1 MRGLQ
6 FTVAGVP
13 TRIEPLFFV
22 VMGLFGLAGGRRG
35 WLILE
40 WLVVAGVS
48 ILVHEMGHAAAFR
61 RFGARPEIVLH
72 GFGGAT
78 TGAAQPPLRSIVV
91 SIAGPVTGFA
101 VGIAALAVAR
111 AVTPTDSELL
121 EAVLVDL
128 IFVNIAWGVF
138 NLLPILPL
146 DGGNIVA
153 GFFEQTTGDTTQR
166 KARIVSV
173 ATAAVVGLVGLAYG
187 QPYVALLAA
196 LFGSQ
201 NFRSLGADRDQPAY
215 LRLSQARD
223 DLAQGRFQEA
233 AGAAAEVAAGR
244 PSPRVQTL
252 ALELQAWAHLA
263 AGEPEQAENALAP
276 LGGGVSASQLVR
288 SMVELANGRPAPAL
302 PLGFASSE
310 DLLAVAVAARLVAD
324 ARRLDQLR
332 TDLGALSADQA
343 IAGLRALQ
351 LGLHHGGRYADSA
364 LTGALLFEHVADPL
378 VAYNT
383 ACSWAVAGADEE
395 ALAWLSKAVDKGF
408 RNTELLDGDSNFDT
422 LRTTD
427 GFQALRSWIETGP
440 SEEDT
445 TRDTGAP

>member
-1 MRGLQ
+1 VKGLQ
-6 FTVAGVP
+6 FTVAGIP

-22 VMGLFGLAGGRRG
+22 VMGMFGLAGGRRG

-48 ILVHEMGHAAAFR
+48 ILVHEMGHAVAFR

-78 TGAAQPPLRSIVV
+78 TGAAQPPVRSIVV
-91 SIAGPVTGFA
+91 SVAGPATGFL
-101 VGIAALAVAR
+101 VGAAALVLAR
-111 AVTPTDSELL
+111 AVIPTDSELV

-128 IFVNIAWGVF
+128 VFVNIAWGVF

-153 GFFEQTTGDTTQR
+153 GFFEHTTGDTTQR

-173 ATAAVVGLVGLAYG
+173 VTAVAVGLVGLAYG
-187 QPYVALLAA
+187 QPYIALLAA

-201 NFRSLGADRDQPAY
+201 NFRSLGADRDLPAY
-215 LRLSQARD
+215 RRLDEAGQELAR
-223 DLAQGRFQEA
+223 GRFREA
-233 AGAAAEVAAGR
+233 VVIAAEVAADR
-244 PSPRVQTL
+244 PSPRVRTT
-252 ALELQAWAHLA
+252 ALELQAWGHLA
-263 AGEPEQAENALAP
+263 AGEPEEAEKALAP

-288 SMVELANGRPAPAL
+288 SMVEMANGRPAPAL
-302 PLGFASSE
+302 ALGFASSD
-310 DLLAVAVAARLVAD
+310 DLLAVAVASRLVVD
-324 ARRLDQLR
+324 AGRLDQLR
-332 TDLGALSADQA
+332 TDLGGLSSDLA
-343 IAGLRALQ
+343 ITGLRALQ
-351 LGLHHGGRYADSA
+351 LGLHHAGRYGDSA
-364 LTGALLFEHVADPL
+364 LTGALLFEHAPDPL

-408 RNTELLDGDSNFDT
+408 RDTVLLDNDSNFDT
-422 LRTTD
+422 LRASD
-427 GFQALRSWIETGP
+427 GFQALRVWMETGP
-440 SEEDT
+440 AEEET
-445 TRDTGAP
+445 RRDTGT